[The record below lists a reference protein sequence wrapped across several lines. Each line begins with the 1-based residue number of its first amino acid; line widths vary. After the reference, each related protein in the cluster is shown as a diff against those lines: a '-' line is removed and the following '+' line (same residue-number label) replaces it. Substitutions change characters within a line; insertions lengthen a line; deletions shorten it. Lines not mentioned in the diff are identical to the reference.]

1 MASLGRLLTLGV
13 FLSGPGLLTAERYLF
28 AKSQLPLSLGEDSGI
43 AGLPRA
49 AGLVF
54 LINGIGGMF
63 LMTYLTFR
71 TAPYRKRLIAK
82 AKKDGD
88 EHAEARFTY
97 PKLIA
102 EGFSDEAK
110 IFNSVLRGH
119 THALEWYPIF
129 LAFSAIGCLYHPLTT
144 AAMGALWIA
153 ARAAW
158 AHGYSSDPLG
168 VGAIGRYRNSYGLGL
183 QVWSSILVLMMAAAS
198 TSLAVL
204 GVYDAVPSLF

>member
-88 EHAEARFTY
+88 EHAGEFQ
-97 PKLIA
+97 
-102 EGFSDEAK
+102 F
-110 IFNSVLRGH
+110 V
-119 THALEWYPIF
+119 
-129 LAFSAIGCLYHPLTT
+129 PLVE
-144 AAMGALWIA
+144 
-153 ARAAW
+153 
-158 AHGYSSDPLG
+158 HDD
-168 VGAIGRYRNSYGLGL
+168 V
-183 QVWSSILVLMMAAAS
+183 
-198 TSLAVL
+198 
-204 GVYDAVPSLF
+204 